1 MFNLIVKC
9 GTGNCFIFPC
19 FAVEFKT
26 TLRRLVEENR
36 TYQMSEWM
44 KQKPFLCL
52 NPTQKSEI
60 LAFLCN
66 ELLNNKVSQCV
77 ADPDADLDPAV
88 FVSNLQDDSNKN

>member
-1 MFNLIVKC
+1 
-9 GTGNCFIFPC
+9 
-19 FAVEFKT
+19 
-26 TLRRLVEENR
+26 VEENR

-66 ELLNNKVSQCV
+66 ELLNNKVTNNLYMECGLV
-77 ADPDADLDPAV
+77 A
-88 FVSNLQDDSNKN
+88 

>member
-1 MFNLIVKC
+1 LSISTQLNIDIRGKAQNRAEKLEHCID
-9 GTGNCFIFPC
+9 GRI
-19 FAVEFKT
+19 
-26 TLRRLVEENR
+26 VEENR

-66 ELLNNKVSQCV
+66 ELLNNKVGTLALLFLPEPSKFIG
-77 ADPDADLDPAV
+77 P
-88 FVSNLQDDSNKN
+88 F

>member
-1 MFNLIVKC
+1 LDQFVFHFLD
-9 GTGNCFIFPC
+9 
-19 FAVEFKT
+19 VELET

-66 ELLNNKVSQCV
+66 ELLNNKVTNDLNMGCGLV
-77 ADPDADLDPAV
+77 A
-88 FVSNLQDDSNKN
+88 